1 MPLDFLLLRAALP
14 LASDEVEKGSFAVFR
29 GGKGSVVAMTWDG
42 RKRSE

>member
-14 LASDEVEKGSFAVFR
+14 LASDEVEKGSFAVLR